1 MSSAK
6 EIRGKIKS
14 IQNTRKITKAM
25 EMVAASKMKRVQDAM
40 YKSRPYSNK
49 IKDVMRNIGEGV
61 LEYKHPYVVSR
72 KEKNIGVIIIS
83 SDKGLCGGLNVNLF
97 KFFLQQM
104 EELDKKKVNV
114 KAVVIGKKAE
124 VFCNRF
130 KILEVIGSV
139 SGIGDNPQVSDL
151 LGVIKIIT
159 DFYLSKDIDSIYL
172 LYNKFINTMV
182 QCPIFDKIIPANKS
196 ISDKDNLNS
205 KRLWDYLY
213 EPEPEKL
220 LNLLMKRYIESLVYQ
235 SVVENIACEQ
245 AARMVAMKSATDNAG
260 ELIDRF
266 KLMYNK
272 ARQASITQELSEI
285 VAGAEAV

>member
-6 EIRGKIKS
+6 EIRDKIKS

-25 EMVAASKMKRVQDAM
+25 EMVAASKMKKVQDSM
-40 YKSRPYSNK
+40 IRSRPYSEK
-49 IKDVMRNIGEGV
+49 IKDVIKNVGEGV
-61 LEYKHPYVVSR
+61 LEYKHPYIVSR
-72 KEKNIGVIIIS
+72 DEKNVGVIIIS

-97 KFFLQQM
+97 KHFMKHIM
-104 EELDKKKVNV
+104 ELKGRNV
-114 KAVVIGKKAE
+114 GIQAVLVGKKAE
-124 VFCNRF
+124 IFAKRVG
-130 KILEVIGSV
+130 LSVVGS
-139 SGIGDNPQVSDL
+139 ITNLGDKPQVSDL
-151 LGVIKIIT
+151 LGIIKVII
-159 DFYLSKDIDSIYL
+159 DLYMSKKVDSVYL
-172 LYNKFINTMV
+172 LYNKFINTMS
-182 QCPIFDKIIPANKS
+182 QCPIYEKVIPIQQKVF
-196 ISDKDNLNS
+196 SDKDA
-205 KRLWDYLY
+205 KRRFWDYLY

-220 LNLLMKRYIESLVYQ
+220 LELLMKRYIESLVYQ

-260 ELIDRF
+260 DLINTF

>member
-6 EIRGKIKS
+6 EIRDKIKS

-25 EMVAASKMKRVQDAM
+25 EMVAASKMKKVQDSM
-40 YKSRPYSNK
+40 IRSRPYSEK
-49 IKDVMRNIGEGV
+49 IKDVIKNVGEGV
-61 LEYKHPYVVSR
+61 LEYKHPYIVSR
-72 KEKNIGVIIIS
+72 DEKQIGVIIIS

-97 KFFLQQM
+97 KHFMKHVMDLNN
-104 EELDKKKVNV
+104 KNIGIR
-114 KAVVIGKKAE
+114 AVLVGKKAE
-124 VFCNRF
+124 VFAKRVGLN
-130 KILEVIGSV
+130 IVGS
-139 SGIGDNPQVSDL
+139 ITNLGDKPQVSDL
-151 LGVIKIIT
+151 LGIIKIII
-159 DFYLSKDIDSIYL
+159 DLYMSKEIDSVYL
-172 LYNKFINTMV
+172 LYNKFINTMS
-182 QCPIFDKIIPANKS
+182 QCPIYEKVIPIQQKVF
-196 ISDKDNLNS
+196 SDKDT
-205 KRLWDYLY
+205 KRRFWDYLY

-220 LNLLMKRYIESLVYQ
+220 LELLMKRYIESLVYQ

-260 ELIDRF
+260 DLINTF

>member
-6 EIRGKIKS
+6 EIRDKIKS

-25 EMVAASKMKRVQDAM
+25 EMVAASKMKKVQDSM
-40 YKSRPYSNK
+40 IRSRPYSEK
-49 IKDVMRNIGEGV
+49 IKDVIKNVGEGV
-61 LEYKHPYVVSR
+61 LEYKHPYIVSR
-72 KEKNIGVIIIS
+72 NEQNVGVIIIS

-97 KFFLQQM
+97 KHFMKHIM
-104 EELDKKKVNV
+104 ELNGRNV
-114 KAVVIGKKAE
+114 GIQAVLVGKKAE
-124 VFCNRF
+124 IFAKRVG
-130 KILEVIGSV
+130 LSVVGS
-139 SGIGDNPQVSDL
+139 ITNLGDKPQVSDL
-151 LGVIKIIT
+151 LGIIKVII
-159 DFYLSKDIDSIYL
+159 DLYMSKKVDSVYL
-172 LYNKFINTMV
+172 LYNKFINTMS
-182 QCPIFDKIIPANKS
+182 QFPIYEKVIPIQQKVF
-196 ISDKDNLNS
+196 SDKDA
-205 KRLWDYLY
+205 KRRFWDYLY

-220 LNLLMKRYIESLVYQ
+220 LELLMKRYIESLVYQ

-260 ELIDRF
+260 DLINTF

>member
-6 EIRGKIKS
+6 EIRDKIKS

-25 EMVAASKMKRVQDAM
+25 EMVAASKMKKVQDSM
-40 YKSRPYSNK
+40 IRSRPYSEK
-49 IKDVMRNIGEGV
+49 IKDVIKNVGEGV
-61 LEYKHPYVVSR
+61 LEYKHPYIVSR
-72 KEKNIGVIIIS
+72 DEQNVGVIIIS

-97 KFFLQQM
+97 KHFMKHIM
-104 EELDKKKVNV
+104 ELNGRNV
-114 KAVVIGKKAE
+114 GIKAVLVGKKAE
-124 VFCNRF
+124 IFAKRVG
-130 KILEVIGSV
+130 LSVVGS
-139 SGIGDNPQVSDL
+139 ITNLGDKPQVSDL
-151 LGVIKIIT
+151 LGIIKVII
-159 DFYLSKDIDSIYL
+159 DLYMSKKVDSVYL
-172 LYNKFINTMV
+172 LYNKFVNTMS
-182 QCPIFDKIIPANKS
+182 QFPIYEKVIPIQQKVF
-196 ISDKDNLNS
+196 SDKDA
-205 KRLWDYLY
+205 KRRFWDYLY

-220 LNLLMKRYIESLVYQ
+220 LELLMKRYIESLVYQ

-260 ELIDRF
+260 DLINTF